1 MKKEERLVNKVT
13 RLLRR
18 ANIPRWLHHYG
29 PKKFETYVLCIGLL
43 IKQIYQL
50 SYRRA
55 AKLLAEYYSID
66 IHFTTLQKAAKRLP
80 RSIWQ
85 SLLAATIEFKNT
97 HLAAAD
103 VTGFSRSGPSQY
115 YMKRID
121 RKTLVGKPVQA
132 ITMIDVEKR
141 KFLAGCFFAKPH
153 GEAKQVSRL
162 HKQSPTVP
170 DVLLMD
176 KGFDAEYLH
185 QWLNEHGTFSVA
197 PVRKNCVRG
206 RHRKLMR
213 ECMDWCLY
221 WQRNIVES
229 LFSALKRLF
238 GTSIKSQKSPMIN
251 AELFCRLIAYNIG
264 VRLWT
269 FSTEPQPTQHLY
281 INFLS
286 LFKE

>member
-1 MKKEERLVNKVT
+1 MKKEERLVNKVV
-13 RLLRR
+13 RLLKR
-18 ANIPRWLHHYG
+18 ANIPRWLHHFG
-29 PKKFETYVLCIGLL
+29 PKKFEAYVHCLGLL
-43 IKQIYQL
+43 IKQTYQL

-55 AKLLAEYYSID
+55 AKFLVEYYDID

-97 HLAAAD
+97 YLAAAD
-103 VTGFSRSGPSQY
+103 GTGFTRSGPSQY
-115 YMKRID
+115 FMKRID
-121 RKTLVGKPVQA
+121 RKNLVGKPVQA

-153 GEAKQVSRL
+153 GEAKRVSFL

-170 DVLLMD
+170 EVLLMD

-185 QWLNEHGTFSVA
+185 QWLNEHGTFSIA

-213 ECMDWCLY
+213 DCMDWCLY

-238 GTSIKSQKSPMIN
+238 GDSIKSRKSVMIN
-251 AELFCRLIAYNIG
+251 AELFCRLIAYNLG
-264 VRLWT
+264 AYAPRL
-269 FSTEPQPTQHLY
+269 
-281 INFLS
+281 FLLS
-286 LFKE
+286 R

>member
-13 RLLRR
+13 RLLKR

-55 AKLLAEYYSID
+55 AKFLAEYYFIN

-80 RSIWQ
+80 RAVWQ

-97 HLAAAD
+97 YLAAAD
-103 VTGFSRSGPSQY
+103 GTGFTRSGPSQY

-132 ITMIDVEKR
+132 LTMIDVEKR

-153 GEAKQVSRL
+153 GEAKNVSRL

-170 DVLLMD
+170 EVLLMD

-213 ECMDWCLY
+213 DCMDWCLY

-238 GTSIKSQKSPMIN
+238 GAAIKSQKSPMIN

-264 VRLWT
+264 LRLWT
-269 FSTEPQPTQHLY
+269 FSTEPLLKQNL
-281 INFLS
+281 
-286 LFKE
+286 